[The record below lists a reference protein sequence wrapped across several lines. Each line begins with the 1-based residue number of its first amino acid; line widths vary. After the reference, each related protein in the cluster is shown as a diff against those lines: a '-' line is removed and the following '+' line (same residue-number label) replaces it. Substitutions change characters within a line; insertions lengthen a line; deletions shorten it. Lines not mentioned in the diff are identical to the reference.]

1 MFLNLLAVLG
11 GLGLLVWSSD
21 RFVIGAAATARR
33 FRISPLII
41 GMVVVG
47 FGTSAPEMLV
57 SGTAAVTGNPTL
69 GVGNALGSNIANIGL
84 VIGATALISP
94 LMVKGSIVK
103 REFMVLMAVT
113 ATAMALV
120 LPDAHLSREDGLVLS
135 VCLLLALMALAWLSE
150 APHSAEDEADYDEHA
165 DQNPNPDKA
174 VASLLLGLI
183 GLLLAS
189 RILVWG
195 AVGIAQAAGI
205 SDLVIGLTIVAVG
218 TSLPELAAGIASAL
232 KREHELAVGNIIG
245 SNIFNTA
252 AVMGIPALIAPTA
265 VGAEVVQRDLPIVA
279 GLTLLLLLFSLGR
292 NGPGVIARFKGG
304 LLLACFAGY
313 QLLLFA
319 QTSG

>member
-1 MFLNLLAVLG
+1 MLLNLLAVLG
-11 GLGLLVWSSD
+11 GLALLVWSSD
-21 RFVIGAAATARR
+21 RFVIGAAGTARR
-33 FRISPLII
+33 FRVSPLII

-57 SGTAAVTGNPTL
+57 SGTAAMTGNPTL

-94 LMVKGSIVK
+94 LVVKGSIIK

-120 LPDAHLSREDGLVLS
+120 LPDEHLSRGDGLVLS
-135 VCLLLALMALAWLSE
+135 VSLLLALMALAWLSKT
-150 APHSAEDEADYDEHA
+150 PHSAADEADYDEHA
-165 DQNPNPDKA
+165 DQNPAPDRT
-174 VASLLLGLI
+174 VALLLLGLV

-195 AVGIAQAAGI
+195 AVGIAQAVGI

-218 TSLPELAAGIASAL
+218 TSLPELAAGIASAV
-232 KREHELAVGNIIG
+232 KQEHELAVGNIIG

-265 VGAEVVQRDLPIVA
+265 VGVEVVERDLPVVA

-292 NGPGVIARFKGG
+292 NGPGVIARGKGA

-313 QLLLFA
+313 QLLLFT
-319 QTSG
+319 QTAG